1 MANQQL
7 IRGTRQAADK
17 FTDVT
22 GQVRQAVLRGEQ
34 ALLRRKAEEQRLQE
48 NNARAIA
55 QLPQLDESQVPM
67 QMREWATG
75 EAMKLRDEAISA
87 ISNPDLSPVEKQMA
101 ISQSIAK
108 INGVATKTNDF
119 KQWIVNVADLQ
130 QEDLSKLNSETLY
143 GRINDIYE
151 GNFKVADGK
160 FIFSD
165 GEEKDFNS
173 LVNTRPITR
182 RSDAYQSQVKALGE
196 QFEKYALQG
205 WNEDEFNSK
214 IDQVLSDEKYT
225 DGDIASIAVDELGLS
240 PELAKNIQDDF
251 EDNGRL
257 DKVNKEELV
266 FKIKEQY
273 KIAAKTAY
281 DRAKSLYDRK
291 TAIKKTEKPPKP
303 TDPNIILGAEEAAKF
318 INDPLEYFRS
328 VSGDKATYDENDK
341 IFQLITYD
349 KEGNETPISYDLTN
363 ESDIIRLFNEIQAN
377 KAYSP
382 SQRVKIEQGLKKLL
396 KSPEFKEYMQS
407 VQTQL
412 SQREKQAKA
421 ETQGVIDKLKGKSN
435 NAGTVNT
442 GNLPIETQ
450 E

>member
-7 IRGTRQAADK
+7 IRGARQAADK

-108 INGVATKTNDF
+108 INSVAAKTNDF

-143 GRINDIYE
+143 SRINDIYE

-303 TDPNIILGAEEAAKF
+303 TDPNIILGAGEAAKLL
-318 INDPLEYFRS
+318 NNPSEYFRS
-328 VSGDKATYDENDK
+328 VSGDKTNFNETTRE
-341 IFQLITYD
+341 FSLITYD
-349 KEGNETPISYDLTN
+349 KDGNEVPIVYDLLN
-363 ESDIIRLFNEIQAN
+363 QNDITRLFNEIQNN
-377 KAYSP
+377 KSYTASARAKLEEGLRRLIASP
-382 SQRVKIEQGLKKLL
+382 QFAEYQKKG
-396 KSPEFKEYMQS
+396 E
-407 VQTQL
+407 
-412 SQREKQAKA
+412 A
-421 ETQGVIDKLKGKSN
+421 ERRPTTGPIQDESTIDYNQFLRPS
-435 NAGTVNT
+435 
-442 GNLPIETQ
+442 E
-450 E
+450 